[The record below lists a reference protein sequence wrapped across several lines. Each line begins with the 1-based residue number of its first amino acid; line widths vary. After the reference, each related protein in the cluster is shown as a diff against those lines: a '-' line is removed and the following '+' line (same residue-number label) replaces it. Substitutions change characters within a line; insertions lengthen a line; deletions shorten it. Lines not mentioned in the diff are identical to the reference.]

1 MRGTGESLFSRGGG
15 DRGKSETATNTS
27 ERAWRIKKK
36 PASSAKRNTPSMD
49 DSALVPALMKPTKV
63 ESGLLN
69 RSKQ

>member
-15 DRGKSETATNTS
+15 DSEKSDVATNTS
-27 ERAWRIKKK
+27 EQAWRIKKK
-36 PASSAKRNTPSMD
+36 PASSAKRSTPSVD
-49 DSALVPALMKPTKV
+49 DSALVPALMKPTKA